1 MLTVLPNFLPLVAS
15 NLTWRGAPTTLPN
28 RATVA
33 HHLAHDCRA
42 SPVGS
47 HRCLAAIGEE
57 FLYCVKAAGFAG
69 SASPVGRACG
79 LRPVPP
85 SWRHSDT
92 IRSAAGHRTRSWA
105 EQPCGYLRQTSKEAR
120 SLTPRGPPRSSVCSV
135 WMYPHSASP
144 STKSHRL
151 AKRSK
156 SHVETT

>member
-57 FLYCVKAAGFAG
+57 FLYRVKAAGFAG

-105 EQPCGYLRQTSKEAR
+105 EQPWLP
-120 SLTPRGPPRSSVCSV
+120 TPDVEGGAVPDASRPASFFRVQRLDVPPQCVAIDKV
-135 WMYPHSASP
+135 ASASQAEQVP
-144 STKSHRL
+144 R
-151 AKRSK
+151 
-156 SHVETT
+156 